1 MLVGAWRAAAVD
13 LVLCPGL
20 GGLRS
25 RHGHPEFGRVF
36 PAPRQE
42 PEEETGNFPAVIPLL
57 MLPL

>member
-1 MLVGAWRAAAVD
+1 MGTLSLVG
-13 LVLCPGL
+13 
-20 GGLRS
+20 
-25 RHGHPEFGRVF
+25 FF